1 MYFVG
6 MKMLYFQIAD
16 FSPFPTEIK
25 KQKEVTYIL
34 GFDCFMTISSNFG
47 LEFFSAV
54 AFLK

>member
-6 MKMLYFQIAD
+6 MGMLYFQIVD
-16 FSPFPTEIK
+16 FPLFSTEIK
-25 KQKEVTYIL
+25 KQKEITYIL